1 MSALVESLRRLFLNG
16 KVTMEKL
23 EHMQKDGKIT
33 AEEFFYIT
41 KNSTTSELE
50 IGKQENKM

>member
-1 MSALVESLRRLFLNG
+1 MSTLTESLRRLFLNG
-16 KVTMEKL
+16 KVTTEKL
-23 EHMQKDGKIT
+23 EQMQMDGKIT
-33 AEEFFYIT
+33 AEEFSYIT